1 MKFKSWFSS
10 KRIFK
15 IRGPQSSGICLKPAL
30 VSGVRMRLKQ
40 QQRWRETN
48 STVLRLDRT
57 SCSDGYLKHFTS
69 FSLAWEDW
77 TKYTIHIFG
86 KPRVCHCCHH
96 HMQTFDQRNVY
107 SDKSGVHF
115 VRRLKKKWVN
125 EGGGSHKGEDRLTS
139 CAGTRCL
146 YSTWN
151 PRNRISHPP
160 CTEFDSLQTCS
171 IRLPF
176 PTKTHRESNQ

>member
-48 STVLRLDRT
+48 STVVLLDRT

-115 VRRLKKKWVN
+115 CSKAEKKVSKWGRRKSQRWGQTHKLRRDPMSVLHLK
-125 EGGGSHKGEDRLTS
+125 S
-139 CAGTRCL
+139 
-146 YSTWN
+146 
-151 PRNRISHPP
+151 
-160 CTEFDSLQTCS
+160 Q
-171 IRLPF
+171 
-176 PTKTHRESNQ
+176 ESNISPSVHWVWQSTNMFHSPAFSN